1 MFKEKFYFLVII
13 YIFKPLLIRPYW
25 PVDQHSHATIQDQ
38 TRLSIYRA
46 WLMDIITRNKRFQLL
61 HPMKQLDRSKL
72 ERASDIIKECAINP
86 SQIYADFLM
95 EILSLVQ
102 HRAKVAYTNLR
113 VKSG

>member
-1 MFKEKFYFLVII
+1 
-13 YIFKPLLIRPYW
+13 
-25 PVDQHSHATIQDQ
+25 
-38 TRLSIYRA
+38 
-46 WLMDIITRNKRFQLL
+46 
-61 HPMKQLDRSKL
+61 MKQLDRSKL